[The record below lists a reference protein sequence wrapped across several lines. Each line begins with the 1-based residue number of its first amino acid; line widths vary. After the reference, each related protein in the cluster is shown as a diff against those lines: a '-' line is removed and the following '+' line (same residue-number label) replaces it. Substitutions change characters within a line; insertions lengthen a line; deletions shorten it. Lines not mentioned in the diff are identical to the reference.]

1 MQPTTSPPQGYPLP
15 YPPAR
20 NGNVPDHREPPRA
33 RALPPARRGA
43 VYMRPGWK
51 PELEPGLNA
60 RFKVPF
66 EVSGRADA
74 PLLVAMGGIS
84 ADRHVSVNAE
94 DRSEG
99 WWRKVAGPGLAIDS
113 REWRLLGIDFIG
125 SRGTIEPAGRDAS
138 RTQFHITP
146 GDQADAVVAV
156 LDHLGEPRVHRAVGA
171 SYGGN
176 AALALGI
183 RHPRRA
189 EGVVAIAAAHR
200 PHPLATGVR
209 SVQRAILEFARD
221 HGREADGVAMAR
233 ALAFTTY
240 KTDAGLDARFAF
252 EADLSSGKP
261 VHPVDRYL
269 WKRGR
274 AFAGRFDARTYLT
287 LCASIDLCDLRPEEL
302 TVPSWLIAWEE
313 DRSVPLWLVEEMHR
327 RAGARSRLRVLHS
340 DGGHDAFL
348 LHAREYKAALRE
360 SLGLSVGQEV

>member
-1 MQPTTSPPQGYPLP
+1 MQKTTSPSRAYPLP

-20 NGNVPDHREPPRA
+20 NGSVPDLTQSPRA
-33 RALPPARRGA
+33 RALPPSRRGT
-43 VYMRPGWK
+43 VYMRPSWR
-51 PELEPGLNA
+51 PELEPELQA
-60 RFKVPF
+60 RFRVPF
-66 EVSGRADA
+66 EITGPEGA

-84 ADRHVSVNAE
+84 ADRHVSANAE

-99 WWRKVAGPGLAIDS
+99 WWRKIVGPGLAIDS
-113 REWRLLGIDFIG
+113 RDWRILGIDFIG
-125 SRGTIEPAGRDAS
+125 ARGSIEPGSRDAGR
-138 RTQFHITP
+138 RQFRITP
-146 GDQADAVVAV
+146 ADQADAMVAV
-156 LDHLGEPRVHRAVGA
+156 LDHLGERRAHRTIGA

-183 RHPRRA
+183 RYPRRTGA
-189 EGVVAIAAAHR
+189 VVLIAAAHR

-209 SVQRAILEFARD
+209 SVQRAIVNFARD

-240 KTDAGLDARFAF
+240 KTDAGLDARFPFA
-252 EADLSSGKP
+252 ADLSQGTP

-274 AFAGRFDARTYLT
+274 AFARRFDAETFLT

-313 DRSVPLWLVEEMHR
+313 DRSVPLWLVEETHR
-327 RAGARSRLRVLHS
+327 RAAARSHLRVLHS

-348 LHAREYKAALRE
+348 LHAPEYQAVLRE
-360 SLGLSVGQEV
+360 SLGLSAGWEA